1 MNTGMMPIVTDFD
14 TAPVHESVMMV
25 LLLMAPVW
33 ALPLHTGAVFA
44 GIDLEKT
51 PAGFEVIEQAVPAP
65 DISPVTLQVTVLEL
79 PFCTRRG
86 AALRDMAGGIG
97 AQIPFFVS

>member
-1 MNTGMMPIVTDFD
+1 MKTGMMPTVTDFGV
-14 TAPVHESVMMV
+14 APVHESVIMDEP
-25 LLLMAPVW
+25 LIAPVCT
-33 ALPLHTGAVFA
+33 LPLHVGAVFA

-97 AQIPFFVS
+97 TQMPFFVS